1 MINIVFF
8 FLQPNSIQEITY
20 TFIASKH
27 TDEPFHVLPMTNQL
41 DLSDLRTQFRNAV
54 QRLNRLSLYQS
65 AKWCAE
71 ALNGLSKELT
81 LAGIGSTQQLD
92 EEGYEDFDKVLLAQ
106 SYFNC
111 KEFDR
116 TTQVLEGCKSGDAKF
131 LRLYATLISI
141 DKRSTEDS
149 DGVINVGSNDVN
161 VLDGSGVNPNDYN
174 DATKVE
180 GNHNIANSK
189 YTRILTESE
198 AYLSGKENPFLYYLN
213 GVIYRKRKK
222 IQTAQKNLYQSL
234 VLFPFNWSCWRE
246 LINSFVTYEEAQGFI
261 QKVKKK
267 NESFASTI
275 MFQIFEMVVLQESH
289 QSLGRLFELVNH
301 LLSIFPNFT
310 FIKVQQ
316 FLIAYHN
323 LDYYQAESIFDHIL
337 IEDPSRLEDL
347 DTYSNMLYVM
357 EKKSKLSYL
366 AQYASQVDRFRPETC
381 CVLANYYSMKSEH
394 EKAIMYY
401 KRALILN
408 KDCLSAWTLMGHEFV
423 ELKNSHAAIESYRRA
438 VDTNPKDFRAWYGLG
453 QAYEVLDMHL
463 YALYYYQRATN
474 LQPLDK
480 RMWQAIGN
488 CYEKIDQLEDAIKS
502 FEKALAIGRMTSSGN
517 AEYHHDSILTSADA
531 NSHVLEDLDELVE
544 PHICYRLATIL
555 EKLGNAEDTFKYMRL
570 CFSQEIEWGV
580 SDETSKA
587 RLWLA
592 RKALESGKLSE
603 AYELAKDL
611 NNSNMHDV
619 EEARAIARD
628 ARNRMRK

>member
-1 MINIVFF
+1 MT
-8 FLQPNSIQEITY
+8 QEIDT
-20 TFIASKH
+20 
-27 TDEPFHVLPMTNQL
+27 LQ
-41 DLSDLRTQFRNAV
+41 LRTQLLNAT
-54 QRLNRLSLYQS
+54 QRLNGLNLCQS

-71 ALNGLSKELT
+71 ALNGLSKQ
-81 LAGIGSTQQLD
+81 GSSEEVWPTPQENYD
-92 EEGYEDFDKVLLAQ
+92 EFDKVVLAQ
-106 SYFNC
+106 SYFHC

-116 TTQVLEGCKSGDAKF
+116 AAQVLEGCKSGDAKF
-131 LRLYATLISI
+131 LRLYATMIAI

-149 DGVINVGSNDVN
+149 DGVLNVGTSDAN
-161 VLDGSGVNPNDYN
+161 VLDGSGVNPSEFAANDQ
-174 DATKVE
+174 TMGRGSHSV
-180 GNHNIANSK
+180 ANSK
-189 YTRILTESE
+189 YIKILTESE
-198 AYLSGKENPFLYYLN
+198 EFLSTKENPFLYYLN
-213 GVIYRKRKK
+213 GIIYRKKK
-222 IQTAQKNLYQSL
+222 KVQTAQKNLYQSL

-246 LINSFVTYEEAQGFI
+246 LIDSFVTYEEAQSFV

-267 NESFASTI
+267 NESFASTV
-275 MFQIFEMVVLQESH
+275 MFQFFEMVVLQESH
-289 QSLGRLFELVNH
+289 QGLNRLFELVNY
-301 LLSIFPNFT
+301 LLTLFPNFT

-488 CYEKIDQLEDAIKS
+488 CYEKIDQLDDAVKS
-502 FEKALAIGRMTSSGN
+502 FEKALAIGKVSPIGN
-517 AEYHHDSILTSADA
+517 AQHSTDNTVTSTDG
-531 NSHVLEDLDELVE
+531 NLYNMVDMEELVE
-544 PHICYRLATIL
+544 PHICYRLGTLL
-555 EKLGNAEDTFKYMRL
+555 EKLGNAEDTLKYMKL
-570 CFSQEIEWGV
+570 CFSQESEWGV

-592 RKALESGKLSE
+592 RKALENGKFSE

-611 NNSNMHDV
+611 NNSNVHDV